1 MKRCENTFNGFYF
14 AQNNAFGLI
23 WLIRLH
29 FSRVI
34 RVWQDKFVDKCNSF
48 P

>member
-23 WLIRLH
+23 WLHKLLAG
-29 FSRVI
+29 
-34 RVWQDKFVDKCNSF
+34 NSEVLAAYR
-48 P
+48 